1 MFSKVKQWFKYFWR
15 LRKPHISWQIA
26 SVSGGILCGAVLAH
40 FVDIYFFSGYVWL
53 IVGGLLVL
61 SSIVIRHFVAV
72 LVCILAGIV
81 IGAFV
86 GVNALISQKTYEPY
100 YDKNISFTG
109 KVLED
114 TSFTQ
119 SGELQLKLSNIVIA
133 NNKMPGTVWVTT
145 YSKMPIKRGDI
156 VHVEGKFDKGFGN
169 MNVAVFNA
177 NVIKAER
184 PVPGDFALK
193 IRDSFTEHVYRVM
206 PAKEASL
213 GVSYITG
220 QKQLLSDEFE
230 NDLRNLGLI
239 HLAVASGFH
248 LTIVVGFCRR
258 FFANTSRYYAVIMSL
273 LLIWGFLLITGFT
286 TSMMRAAL
294 VTIISL
300 IAWYYGRVVHPV
312 VLLLFVA
319 AITVLINPFVIWG
332 DIGWYLSFASFAG
345 VIIIAPLIEKY
356 FWGDA
361 KNVPA
366 LRRIVVA
373 TVSAQIAT
381 FPIIAF
387 TFAQYSP
394 LALVSNLLILPF
406 VSVAMLLTL
415 FASFASF
422 IIPFAA
428 GVLAYPA
435 YITLRYMTV
444 ISDFLVA
451 TPWAY
456 RDISVSF
463 FGVIVSYALI
473 IIVTFYLWKRTCY
486 SFSKLDAL
494 S

>member
-1 MFSKVKQWFKYFWR
+1 MFNKIKQLLKNFWL
-15 LRKPHISWQIA
+15 LRKPHVSWLVA
-26 SVSGGILCGAVLAH
+26 FVSAGILIGTVIVH
-40 FVDIYFFSGYVWL
+40 YVSIYFFSGYVWL
-53 IVGGLLVL
+53 IVCGLLVVF
-61 SSIVIRHFVAV
+61 SIIMRHIFAIII
-72 LVCILAGIV
+72 CIIAGII
-81 IGAFV
+81 IGIFV
-86 GVNALISQKTYEPY
+86 GSNALISQKSYEPY
-100 YDKNISFTG
+100 YEKNVSFEG

-114 TSFTQ
+114 ASFTQ

-133 NNKMPGTVWVTT
+133 NNKMPGTVWVTAF
-145 YSKMPIKRGDI
+145 SKLPIKRGDEVNI
-156 VHVEGKFDKGFGN
+156 EGKFDKGFGN
-169 MNVAVFNA
+169 INASVFNA
-177 NVIKAER
+177 NIKNVVR

-193 IRDSFTEHVYRVM
+193 IRDSFTEYVYKVL
-206 PAKEASL
+206 PSKEASL

-258 FFANTSRYYAVIMSL
+258 FFANSSRYNAVIMSL
-273 LLIWGFLLITGFT
+273 IMIWGFLLITGFT

-312 VLLLFVA
+312 ILLLFVA

-345 VIIIAPLIEKY
+345 VIIIAPLIEQY

-361 KNVPA
+361 KNIPA

-373 TVSAQIAT
+373 TVAAQIAT

-387 TFAQYSP
+387 TFSQYSP

-406 VSVAMLLTL
+406 VSIAMLLTL
-415 FASFASF
+415 LAGLAAF
-422 IIPFAA
+422 IVPFAA
-428 GVLAYPA
+428 DILAYPA
-435 YITLRYMTV
+435 YIALRYMTI

-463 FGVIVSYALI
+463 FGVIVSYILI
-473 IIVTFYLWKRTCY
+473 IAVTYYLWKKTGY
-486 SFSKLDAL
+486 NFNKLDAL